1 MPVTKILGI
10 NYNNV
15 TIKEAAE
22 ELLVLATGHKARYV
36 VTPNPEISES
46 CRKDQML
53 KEAVLNAD
61 YVVPD
66 GIGVIMASKILGRP
80 LRERVGGYDL
90 ACALLPMIEAQG
102 LSLCLLG
109 AKPGVAEIA
118 AERIQADYPLI
129 KAEIAH
135 HGYFSDDGDIISKIN
150 VIKPDVLFVALG
162 SPRQEI
168 WMFKNRQKIDAGIM
182 LGLGGSL
189 DVLAGSVKRA
199 PKIFIKLNLEWFYRL
214 LCQPSRLVRMFKLP
228 KYLFRAIFTRI
239 FKRNK
244 EV

>member
-90 ACALLPMIEAQG
+90 ACALLPMIEARG

-129 KAEIAH
+129 KTEIAH
-135 HGYFSDDGDIISKIN
+135 NGYFSDDGDIISKIN

-168 WMFKNRQKIDAGIM
+168 W
-182 LGLGGSL
+182 
-189 DVLAGSVKRA
+189 
-199 PKIFIKLNLEWFYRL
+199 
-214 LCQPSRLVRMFKLP
+214 
-228 KYLFRAIFTRI
+228 
-239 FKRNK
+239 
-244 EV
+244 

>member
-90 ACALLPMIEAQG
+90 ACALLPMIEARG

-129 KAEIAH
+129 KTEIAH
-135 HGYFSDDGDIISKIN
+135 NGYFSDDGDIISKIN

-199 PKIFIKLNLEWFYRL
+199 PRVFIKLNLEWFYRL

-239 FKRNK
+239 IKHDIT
-244 EV
+244 